1 MCVDSLGVCGMTR
14 IITIAG
20 GKGGVGKTTLSANLG
35 VALADF
41 DRDTTVIDANLT
53 TPNLGLHLGIPLYPV
68 TLHDVLKGKNNI
80 RDAIYEHESGLKVI
94 PAGISLRDLRGA
106 DARDLPNAILDL
118 LGHNEII
125 LLDAAAGLGKEALAA
140 MESADELLLI
150 TTPELPAVTDAL
162 KAIKLSEQLG
172 AKTTGVIVNRVSD
185 KKHEMTIRE
194 IESMLGR
201 SVMGVI
207 PEDSAVHRSIAYRTP
222 VVHYAPRSNA
232 AKAIKQIAAQVA
244 GVKLREE
251 PKKRF
256 KFF

>member
-1 MCVDSLGVCGMTR
+1 MTR

-35 VALADF
+35 AALADF
-41 DRDTTVIDANLT
+41 DRDTTIIDANLT

-80 RDAIYEHESGLKVI
+80 KDAIYEHESGAKIV
-94 PAGISLRDLRGA
+94 PAGISLRDLRGT

-118 LGHNEII
+118 LGHNDII
-125 LLDAAAGLGKEALAA
+125 ILDAAAGLGKEALAA

-172 AKTTGVIVNRVSD
+172 AKTTGIIVNRVSGG
-185 KKHEMTIRE
+185 KHEMKMRE
-194 IESMLGR
+194 IENMLGR

-222 VVHYAPRSNA
+222 VIHYAPRSNA
-232 AKAIKQIAAQVA
+232 AKAIRQIAADIA
-244 GVKLREE
+244 GVRLKEE
-251 PKKRF
+251 QRKRF
-256 KFF
+256 RFF